1 MMFIIEILLG
11 LMLNILLMIVLRAEI
26 IISTTLRIIYSD
38 CNFSL
43 LAVLSSGIV
52 SDLPCTSLISVHVIR
67 PHFDVIW
74 PHSDV
79 IWPHSDVIWPHND
92 VT

>member
-1 MMFIIEILLG
+1 MFIIEIFTWTYVKY
-11 LMLNILLMIVLRAEI
+11 IIIMIVLRAVI
-26 IISTTLRIIYSD
+26 IMSTTLSIIYSD

-52 SDLPCTSLISVHVIR
+52 SDFALYVINICTVIW
-67 PHFDVIW
+67 PHSDVTWPHSDVTW

-79 IWPHSDVIWPHND
+79 IWPHSDII
-92 VT
+92 